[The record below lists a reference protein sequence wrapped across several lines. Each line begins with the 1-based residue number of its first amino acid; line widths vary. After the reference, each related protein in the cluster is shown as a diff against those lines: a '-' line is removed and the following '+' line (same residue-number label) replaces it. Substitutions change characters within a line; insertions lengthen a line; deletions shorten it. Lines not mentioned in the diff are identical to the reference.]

1 MSVALAAA
9 GRFLGLLLLWWIV
22 AGGDPAF
29 WYYGLFAA
37 ALATAVS
44 LRLIPPARGRGRRGG
59 DRPRPWEIPVLA
71 GWFVWS
77 ALRGGIDV
85 ARRAFS
91 PALPISP
98 DVTRVEIGTRHP
110 GGRRLALWMVNL
122 MPGSLVVA
130 EGDGW
135 ADLHVL
141 SRDMDTEASWD
152 ELDRRIARIFGR

>member
-1 MSVALAAA
+1 MVLSAAC
-9 GRFLGLLLLWWIV
+9 RFVGLLLLWWIM

-29 WYYGLFAA
+29 WYYGLLAA

-44 LRLIPPARGRGRRGG
+44 LRLIPPARGRAARERG
-59 DRPRPWEIPVLA
+59 DRARPWEIPVLA

-85 ARRAFS
+85 AGRAFS